1 MADIG
6 IYQVLNAHRTA
17 IEIEGQRLSI
27 SCNDTGHGLSA
38 DRNLS
43 VKSQPRD
50 RFPLLGRGAIL
61 GRL

>member
-1 MADIG
+1 MSYIG
-6 IYQVLNAHRTA
+6 TYQVLNAHRTA
-17 IEIEGQRLSI
+17 IEIEEQRLSI

-38 DRNLS
+38 DRNRS
-43 VKSQPRD
+43 VKLQPRD

>member
-6 IYQVLNAHRTA
+6 IYQVLNAHRS
-17 IEIEGQRLSI
+17 G
-27 SCNDTGHGLSA
+27 DGLST

-43 VKSQPRD
+43 VKLQPRD